1 MAGELGAVRVRNL
14 ATVQRALART
24 EAGMR
29 RELRG
34 ELKSIGEPIRSDAQS
49 LALATIRN
57 VGIPWARMR
66 VGLSVD
72 TVFVVPVSKSRGAG
86 KGAKRPN
93 LANLLMDKALEPAL
107 ARNHDRIADDVDAA
121 LGRVVARFGSYR

>member
-1 MAGELGAVRVRNL
+1 
-14 ATVQRALART
+14 
-24 EAGMR
+24 MR

-49 LALATIRN
+49 LALAGIRN
-57 VGIPWARMR
+57 VGIPWAEMR

-72 TVFVVPVSKSRGAG
+72 TVFVVPARKSRGG
-86 KGAKRPN
+86 KSVKRPN
-93 LANLLMDKALEPAL
+93 LGRLLMEKALEPAL